1 MLRGLYTAA
10 SGLVTQQKR
19 HDAITN
25 NIANLTTPGYKA
37 QDTSIRAFP
46 EMLIQLMKRDGSS
59 LPQSIGRINTGVML
73 EEILPIFKQGT
84 LQETG
89 IASDIALL
97 SAIRVTEI
105 VAGEEVEIRFDANG
119 KGTNQAGETVYQPQA
134 FYTVLNDAN
143 EIRYTRN
150 GQLYADAEG
159 TLRNTDGHRV
169 MGRDGAPITLDR
181 PLEEVR
187 IAPNGMLLN
196 AEGQPIAGTPAIAIT
211 RVENPFA
218 LIREGNGSFR
228 LDEEL
233 SAFEIMTD
241 PTQFSV
247 RQGYIEHSNVDPAQ
261 SMVDMMTALRAYEAN
276 QKVIQFYDRSMEKAV
291 NEVGRV

>member
-59 LPQSIGRINTGVML
+59 LPQAIGRINTGVML
-73 EEILPIFKQGT
+73 EEIMPIFKQGT

-89 IASDIALL
+89 RASDTALL

-233 SAFEIMTD
+233 SAVEIITD
-241 PTQFSV
+241 PAQFSV

-261 SMVDMMTALRAYEAN
+261 ATVDMMTAFRAYEAN
-276 QKVIQFYDRSMEKAV
+276 QKVIQFYDRSLEKAV